1 MDCNS
6 TIKLIFRNHPQIWKI
21 ILLIIF
27 LLFITA
33 FIVYDII
40 VMTGLFLI
48 ISIVFYVILFFL
60 ITDALCWQLTG
71 KEIIEIG
78 NNSIIF
84 YKSGRILQKR
94 HIVSFNKDKI
104 LSVLYSRAFYYENGK
119 IQIIDDNMAKF
130 QIGASLTQEE
140 AECLISYLKEFYIKT
155 PQEVP
160 ELLKKYKKIIFGN
173 KKRD

>member
-1 MDCNS
+1 MDNES
-6 TIKLIFRNHPQIWKI
+6 ITKLIFRKHPQIWKI
-21 ILLIIF
+21 ILLIVS

-48 ISIVFYVILFFL
+48 ISIAVYFIFFFL
-60 ITDALCWQLTG
+60 LTDALCWQLAG

-78 NNSIIF
+78 NNGIIF

-104 LSVLYSRAFYYENGK
+104 MSVIYSRAFSYENGK
-119 IQIIDDNMAKF
+119 IQIIDDNMTKF
-130 QIGASLTQEE
+130 QIGESLSQEE
-140 AECLISYLKEFYIKT
+140 AECLISYLKECYIKT
-155 PQEVP
+155 SQEIP
-160 ELLKKYKKIIFGN
+160 DLLEKYKIGIW
-173 KKRD
+173 